1 MLHTYYG
8 EPNPKL
14 KVRVPTEDGKGTEDI
29 SVAELQ
35 QRGFESRDEGGIDN
49 LPWIIRNDLA
59 LHHFLKNDFG
69 ESVKALKEANKMI
82 LGNVVFMYRWG
93 VCLEAMAAQPL
104 YKQNVPRWQKAVSK
118 AISLYEGALARI
130 EKPQS
135 QLTILMQLADAY
147 EVIGKKSKA
156 ASLWRRVK
164 EIDPTCYEAQEK
176 AKGYLA
182 LENVGG
188 GLRKLLSFF
197 PSRGR
202 GHDKT

>member
-1 MLHTYYG
+1 LLHTYYG

-104 YKQNVPRWQKAVSK
+104 YKQN
-118 AISLYEGALARI
+118 
-130 EKPQS
+130 
-135 QLTILMQLADAY
+135 
-147 EVIGKKSKA
+147 
-156 ASLWRRVK
+156 
-164 EIDPTCYEAQEK
+164 
-176 AKGYLA
+176 
-182 LENVGG
+182 
-188 GLRKLLSFF
+188 
-197 PSRGR
+197 
-202 GHDKT
+202 